1 MRISKENLQVVKARK
16 KERTKKICIATL
28 VISIILLLLPPV
40 LRILVEPPPPPEKT
54 IVSVLSCNRG
64 SDSLS
69 STFLNGDP
77 QYITYIVNGDQT
89 VEVADINNYADE
101 NESGTSTAVAGQS
114 VDANNESS
122 SESGSS
128 ATEQSTIE
136 SSSEATEQ
144 SSTDP
149 NNSTTEQ
156 TENETQLLSGIS
168 TDTKL
173 ISVLREYST
182 LDYSEEEK
190 TTTIS
195 TEMSKM
201 KTSEY
206 YTNYFSSLDIQK
218 NLYTELGFICTSSD
232 TVIGEKNT

>member
-1 MRISKENLQVVKARK
+1 MRINKENLQVVKARK
-16 KERTKKICIATL
+16 KERTKKICIAAL
-28 VISIILLLLPPV
+28 VLSIILLLLPPA
-40 LRILVEPPPPPEKT
+40 LRIFVEPPPPPEKT

-89 VEVADINNYADE
+89 VEVADLDKLADE
-101 NESGTSTAVAGQS
+101 NDSSSSTAVGGQS
-114 VDANNESS
+114 MDTNNENITDQNTTESS
-122 SESGSS
+122 SST
-128 ATEQSTIE
+128 TEQST
-136 SSSEATEQ
+136 TE
-144 SSTDP
+144 P

-156 TENETQLLSGIS
+156 SEIENETELLSGIN
-168 TDTKL
+168 TDSKL
-173 ISVLREYST
+173 IGVLREYST

-218 NLYTELGFICTSSD
+218 NLYTKLVFICTSSD
-232 TVIGEKNT
+232 TVIGEKIHNQ